1 MKDDIEDRLRDTASY
16 ASPPHW
22 AELFA
27 EAADAIHELRHELR
41 IAQGCFI
48 TGELDEST
56 LQGLP

>member
-1 MKDDIEDRLRDTASY
+1 MRDDIEDRLRYYASF

-41 IAQGCFI
+41 IAQGCFK
-48 TGELDEST
+48 TGEMNEST